1 MRQRKQRELP
11 FVSTLAIVAI
21 LVAMGYQLFTKVL
34 PTDLAAD
41 PVAASPGYDRAD
53 IDDALKLFGR

>member
-1 MRQRKQRELP
+1 MRQRRQREFPLGN
-11 FVSTLAIVAI
+11 TLAIVAI
-21 LVAMGYQLFTKVL
+21 LVAIGYQLFTKVL

-41 PVAASPGYDRAD
+41 PVAASPSYDRAD

>member
-1 MRQRKQRELP
+1 MLQRTQRELR
-11 FVSTLAIVAI
+11 FGSTLAIVAI
-21 LVAMGYQLFTKVL
+21 LVAIGYQLFTKVL

-41 PVAASPGYDRAD
+41 PVAASLRYDRAD

>member
-1 MRQRKQRELP
+1 MRQRRQRELP

-21 LVAMGYQLFTKVL
+21 LVAIGYQLLTKVL

-41 PVAASPGYDRAD
+41 PVAASLRHDRVD
-53 IDDALKLFGR
+53 IDDALSLFRP